1 MIESGKKFVPDL
13 VEILVENKVI
23 DAHEA
28 QAMVQNFGDQS
39 DASFDE
45 FVLSTGIVSKED
57 LLIAL
62 SQLYQVPAVDVHG
75 YFFDTG
81 LVRSMPKEFLLHY
94 GVSPLEV
101 EENIMTVVAY
111 EPDMPG
117 LDRKLEEFG
126 SYVIEFRVGL
136 LSDILDV
143 IRDYYDEELV
153 TLDGMT
159 GDEAEE
165 LIEEDDID
173 LLPDESI

>member
-13 VEILVENKVI
+13 IAILVENKVI
-23 DAHEA
+23 DAHEG
-28 QAMVQNFGDQS
+28 QAMVQDFSDQS
-39 DASFDE
+39 DAAFDE
-45 FVLSTGIVSKED
+45 FVLATGMVAKED
-57 LLIAL
+57 LLMAL

-81 LVRSMPKEFLLHY
+81 LVKSMPKEFLLHY
-94 GVSPLEV
+94 GVIPLEV

-117 LDRKLEEFG
+117 LDRKLEEYG

-136 LSDILDV
+136 LRDILDV
-143 IRDYYDEELV
+143 IRDYYDEEMV

-159 GDEAEE
+159 GDEEAE
-165 LIEEDDID
+165 LIEEDELD
-173 LLPDESI
+173 LLPDDSI